1 MKNMKDKCFVYV
13 GNRYYVYKKMVQ
25 YNLNIVKV
33 FAVRGSYLEEY
44 LINNEIEFEYIDSK
58 RELINMI
65 KEQEY
70 DILISSGCPYILPVT
85 ELTKLK
91 RDSKYINIHTSLLPD
106 CKGRHPINA
115 ALLFGRKHG
124 VTCHYMDDGIDT
136 GDIIE
141 QIEIPITD
149 DVSLELLY
157 KISFITEADVF
168 EKALNNN
175 FRVKKQIN
183 ECVNTIYYTRN
194 KQDYYIK
201 TEDDVDML
209 FRRVRAFSTKGQYAK
224 INIAGEIVEI
234 KNAKLISNPF
244 VVNKYMSV
252 DNNKVCVTYGN
263 NILMKFQ
270 GKLLELETVNYG
282 IKELSMLENKI
293 IL

>member
-1 MKNMKDKCFVYV
+1 MKEKYKRIILDYSQAYFQRTILGIDTIYSCRKYFGVSDGVVLYTDCRINRKFKKDISY
-13 GNRYYVYKKMVQ
+13 NRILPILGRFEKNAEIFYEQYK
-25 YNLNIVKV
+25 L
-33 FAVRGSYLEEY
+33 G
-44 LINNEIEFEYIDSK
+44 
-58 RELINMI
+58 RELINII
-65 KEQEY
+65 KELEY

-157 KISFITEADVF
+157 KICFITEADVF

-175 FRVKKQIN
+175 FRVKKHIN

-209 FRRVRAFSTKGQYAK
+209 FQSVRAFPTKGQYAK
-224 INIAGEIVEI
+224 INIAG
-234 KNAKLISNPF
+234 
-244 VVNKYMSV
+244 
-252 DNNKVCVTYGN
+252 
-263 NILMKFQ
+263 
-270 GKLLELETVNYG
+270 
-282 IKELSMLENKI
+282 
-293 IL
+293 

>member
-1 MKNMKDKCFVYV
+1 M
-13 GNRYYVYKKMVQ
+13 
-25 YNLNIVKV
+25 
-33 FAVRGSYLEEY
+33 FAVRCSYLEEY
-44 LINNEIEFEYIDSK
+44 LINNKIEFEYIDSK

-65 KEQEY
+65 KELEY
-70 DILISSGCPYILPVT
+70 DILISGGCPYILPVT

-91 RDSKYINIHTSLLPD
+91 RDSKYINIHTSLLSD

-175 FRVKKQIN
+175 FRVKKHIN

-209 FRRVRAFSTKGQYAK
+209 FQRVRAFSTKGQYAK

-234 KNAKLISNPF
+234 KNVKLISNPF

-263 NILMKFQ
+263 NILIKFQ
-270 GKLLELETVNYG
+270 GELLELETVNYG
-282 IKELSMLENKI
+282 IKELSMLEKKKM
-293 IL
+293 L